1 MLSFDALLEL
11 GIMLRTYVRL
21 RCSLGRLQI
30 TFTKLPVSGTLKCNI
45 KALTGPLFNELDG
58 EDCRMRH
65 LYLWRQNML
74 AENMRLTDNYRP
86 VGPIIIFL
94 SVSLF
99 CFPANI
105 LAPVVK

>member
-1 MLSFDALLEL
+1 
-11 GIMLRTYVRL
+11 MLRTYVRL

-65 LYLWRQNML
+65 LYLSRQNML
-74 AENMRLTDNYRP
+74 ALTDKTDQF
-86 VGPIIIFL
+86 IIVPLDQELMFCQ
-94 SVSLF
+94 SV
-99 CFPANI
+99 
-105 LAPVVK
+105 

>member
-1 MLSFDALLEL
+1 MYTERRLCTRPVILSFAAMGLASK
-11 GIMLRTYVRL
+11 G
-21 RCSLGRLQI
+21 
-30 TFTKLPVSGTLKCNI
+30 KCNI

-74 AENMRLTDNYRP
+74 AENMRLTDNYRS